1 MFNNFFSNFLGKSDA
16 QDDQDS
22 RRRYERR
29 GTDRCVS
36 VINGKTYPV
45 ENWSLGG
52 LLVYGDPRPFGVE
65 NEIDVTLKFKMRNDI
80 MDVPH
85 KARVVRKSHDKI
97 AFEFLPLTSQIRNR
111 FQTVIDDY
119 MAAEFADSQLT

>member
-16 QDDQDS
+16 QDDQAS